1 MIINSMINPLL
12 FLKVMLHTFMDTLRT
27 DGDREINHHGKTIK
41 VKDSMDDKDELFD
54 KTTNINNG
62 NGAPTYHNMTQRN
75 EEELVRARKNFYDN
89 AVTHRRDYLEFADLA
104 GNKLQFF
111 KYVNESSLQQRKEF
125 QLSLSLFLSSTGLMD
140 YTIITFQI
148 FKDDCHTVLP
158 NIY

>member
-1 MIINSMINPLL
+1 MIINNMIDPLI

-41 VKDSMDDKDELFD
+41 VKNSMNDVKDELFD
-54 KTTNINNG
+54 KTTNVNNG

-89 AVTHRRDYLEFADLA
+89 AVTHRQDYLEFADLA

-111 KYVNESSLQQRKEF
+111 YV
-125 QLSLSLFLSSTGLMD
+125 
-140 YTIITFQI
+140 
-148 FKDDCHTVLP
+148 C
-158 NIY
+158 

>member
-1 MIINSMINPLL
+1 MMIDNMIDPLI

-54 KTTNINNG
+54 KTTNINIG

-89 AVTHRRDYLEFADLA
+89 AVTHRQDYLEFADLA
-104 GNKLQFF
+104 GKKLLFF
-111 KYVNESSLQQRKEF
+111 SV
-125 QLSLSLFLSSTGLMD
+125 
-140 YTIITFQI
+140 
-148 FKDDCHTVLP
+148 C
-158 NIY
+158 

>member
-1 MIINSMINPLL
+1 
-12 FLKVMLHTFMDTLRT
+12 
-27 DGDREINHHGKTIK
+27 
-41 VKDSMDDKDELFD
+41 MDDKDELFD

-125 QLSLSLFLSSTGLMD
+125 QLSLSLFLVYTGHMD
-140 YTIITFQI
+140 YIIITFQI
-148 FKDDCHTVLP
+148 FKNIMYCPTKNVL
-158 NIY
+158 NILL